1 MSYMYFHIMSYW
13 NKIHNSFGL
22 ELYSVLNERV
32 TEREKTDGCRTDMTD
47 TKTPYT
53 RPYTRPGIII
63 KMFKTS
69 QSQFTKFTGRTL
81 HLSMLVIRHLSFLS
95 IFLHVE
101 AIQFLIFLFP
111 PVAEYPMWPYF
122 FFVWHWNCKLCC
134 GCYCALD
141 FHPGTSEFLQ
151 VWLSGRLLGSKGL
164 VLRPA
169 RIRFEGAALQ
179 ILLHFQ

>member
-1 MSYMYFHIMSYW
+1 MSNVIYVFHIMSYW

-111 PVAEYPMWPYF
+111 PVAEYPMWPSENENRLDIMSCLIKRNIINISTHLQNGYHE
-122 FFVWHWNCKLCC
+122 VWTPASKFKLKW
-134 GCYCALD
+134 YY
-141 FHPGTSEFLQ
+141 
-151 VWLSGRLLGSKGL
+151 
-164 VLRPA
+164 
-169 RIRFEGAALQ
+169 
-179 ILLHFQ
+179 